1 VRSGMY
7 FTISYGPCPFG
18 GHPGGRPGRR
28 PSPPLFAFHK
38 PASLYEAFS
47 AAEAAPE
54 PFEWYT
60 PKHGFDRRI
69 PDKQTLIGAV
79 LYHLFII
86 CANPKPA
93 ARNLAM
99 KLARHTV

>member
-1 VRSGMY
+1 VQDNLN
-7 FTISYGPCPFG
+7 T
-18 GHPGGRPGRR
+18 
-28 PSPPLFAFHK
+28 HK

-47 AAEAAPE
+47 AAEAAHE

-60 PKHGFDRRI
+60 PKHGSWLDMAESELGVLSSQCLDRRI
-69 PDKQTLIGAV
+69 PDKHTLIGAV

-99 KLARHTV
+99 KLARPRASMG